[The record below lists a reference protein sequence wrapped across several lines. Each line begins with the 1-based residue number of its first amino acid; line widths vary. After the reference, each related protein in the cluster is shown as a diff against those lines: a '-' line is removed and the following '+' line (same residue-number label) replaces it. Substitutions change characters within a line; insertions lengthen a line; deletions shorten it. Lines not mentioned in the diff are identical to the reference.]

1 MGGAVPSRG
10 NSTIIC
16 TPTNTTTTTAA
27 AVGPEQGHAKGAPGL
42 GGRFHKPRQKKKKKK
57 PKREKRKVGFIT
69 LWSV

>member
-16 TPTNTTTTTAA
+16 TPTNTTTTGA

-42 GGRFHKPRQKKKKKK
+42 GGRFHKPRQKKKK